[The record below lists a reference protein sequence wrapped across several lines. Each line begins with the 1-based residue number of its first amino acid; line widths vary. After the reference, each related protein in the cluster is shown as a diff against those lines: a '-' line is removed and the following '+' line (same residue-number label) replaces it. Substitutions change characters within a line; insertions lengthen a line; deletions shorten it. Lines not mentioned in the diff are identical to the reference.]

1 MSVAT
6 AEPQELNLAN
16 RQPAPQPEETS
27 IIVTEKASDAVKNI
41 LNDQRRKCLSELAPD
56 FVEVY
61 NTFLTKEGHAPDFDE
76 LAVAG
81 GTTSPEFLLKLG
93 IAAFGKSEHMPQDY
107 RDLYREVASAANGTA
122 PTVADLAARAGV
134 SESEMLTKIGKS
146 AGTILNKVHLRLRTV
161 GAGCS
166 GMTDKLDL
174 DPGFDEKRDVLFT
187 FHGVPVVVDKRSLL
201 YVAGVTV
208 DYHNELNRSGFSISN
223 PNRKSTCGCGSS
235 YSM

>member
-6 AEPQELNLAN
+6 AEPQELQLNN
-16 RQPAPQPEETS
+16 RQPAPQEELP
-27 IIVTEKASDAVKNI
+27 IVVTEKASDAVKSI
-41 LNDQRRKCLSELAPD
+41 LNDQRRKCLSDLAPEL
-56 FVEVY
+56 VEVY
-61 NTFLTKEGHAPDFDE
+61 NAYLTKEGRAPDFDE
-76 LAVAG
+76 LAAAS
-81 GTTSPEFLLKLG
+81 GTTAADLSVKLG
-93 IAAFGKSEHMPQDY
+93 TAAFGKSEHMPQEY
-107 RDLYREVASAANGTA
+107 RDMYREATAAANGTA
-122 PTVADLAARAGV
+122 PSVADLAARAGV
-134 SESEMLTKIGKS
+134 TEHEMLTKIGKS

-166 GMTDKLDL
+166 GMQDKLDL
-174 DPGFDEKRDVLFT
+174 DPGFDEKRDVLFQ
-187 FHGVPVVVDKRSLL
+187 FHGVPVVIDKRSLL